1 MIELK
6 DLDLTGIT
14 PIEELRKVEE
24 ENKEFEDAVY
34 ECICNNTEENRN
46 HVIEEFWDKVQ
57 SSLSYMQVTLGIKA
71 VDAERSY
78 PKHLQKIKKRPR

>member
-14 PIEELRKVEE
+14 PIEELRKIEE

-34 ECICNNTEENRN
+34 ECLCNNTKENRD

-57 SSLSYMQVTLGIKA
+57 SSLSYMQITLGIKA
-71 VDAERSY
+71 VDAERQY
-78 PKHLQKIKKRPR
+78 YKHLIKIQNRPR